1 MSTIG
6 LLKSEEWLTK
16 SDYREEGV
24 RFVTQEYYCMQTE
37 LDDTRS
43 YYQLIINIVLSEE
56 LRKDKKPLKISE
68 NSLIYDFV
76 QNLGFWDIVVAPIM
90 VITLKFVTVSFQM
103 QSF

>member
-1 MSTIG
+1 
-6 LLKSEEWLTK
+6 
-16 SDYREEGV
+16 
-24 RFVTQEYYCMQTE
+24 MQTE

-76 QNLGFWDIVVAPIM
+76 QNLGF
-90 VITLKFVTVSFQM
+90 
-103 QSF
+103 